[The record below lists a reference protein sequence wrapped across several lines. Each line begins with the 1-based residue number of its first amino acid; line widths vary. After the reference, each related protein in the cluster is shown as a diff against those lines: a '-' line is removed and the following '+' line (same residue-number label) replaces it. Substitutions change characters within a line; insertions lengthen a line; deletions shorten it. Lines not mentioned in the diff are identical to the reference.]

1 MIFMTQK
8 TAKGDNKIYEE
19 MDKHFQGTGISHRPP
34 ANIFHMRHGSAVSS
48 YQIFPM
54 I

>member
-19 MDKHFQGTGISHRPP
+19 MDKPLHIHSMF
-34 ANIFHMRHGSAVSS
+34 NIFCKLCMGRG
-48 YQIFPM
+48 QP
-54 I
+54 

>member
-1 MIFMTQK
+1 MLNAVFFPFS
-8 TAKGDNKIYEE
+8 E
-19 MDKHFQGTGISHRPP
+19 MYINHVKYRQGTSIAHRPP

-48 YQIFPM
+48 YHIFPM

>member
-19 MDKHFQGTGISHRPP
+19 MDKHFHIHSMF
-34 ANIFHMRHGSAVSS
+34 NIFCISLTGVPDS
-48 YQIFPM
+48 
-54 I
+54 

>member
-19 MDKHFQGTGISHRPP
+19 MDKYFHIHSMF
-34 ANIFHMRHGSAVSS
+34 NIFCKLCMGRG
-48 YQIFPM
+48 QP
-54 I
+54 

>member
-19 MDKHFQGTGISHRPP
+19 MDKHFHIHSRGCGHILGILKE
-34 ANIFHMRHGSAVSS
+34 
-48 YQIFPM
+48 
-54 I
+54 

>member
-19 MDKHFQGTGISHRPP
+19 MDKHFHIHSRRCGHILGLRK
-34 ANIFHMRHGSAVSS
+34 G
-48 YQIFPM
+48 
-54 I
+54 

>member
-19 MDKHFQGTGISHRPP
+19 MDKHLHIHSMF
-34 ANIFHMRHGSAVSS
+34 NIFCKLCMGRG
-48 YQIFPM
+48 QPQ
-54 I
+54 